1 MVETRV
7 SQHLVPPEP
16 PPEASQ
22 PGALVWLRKNL
33 FYSRGSTILTVLVG
47 AVILL
52 FLRGAVGFLLD
63 QGRQWEVIPRNSA
76 NYSIGSYP
84 RENIARTWVSLGVVA
99 FIAGLATAAWRPI
112 GRVSPG
118 QISAAVRSAGIAAL
132 VLAVLAPST
141 FGGRTEFLIAGAV
154 LFVIGQAALMALGD
168 RAIDAFLPTLVVLGA
183 GLVAF
188 LVVLWILPISSS
200 TQIPWTIVI
209 AAAVVAFGVGRALI
223 QPLGAP
229 TVKRSVVAL
238 ALFALPVLY
247 LHVQRAPE
255 IPWDR
260 VVDWSAWIIP
270 IVVIGYAA
278 VIFVSGAEREAAA
291 IVNGLLVV
299 ASIVVWFVSAPMAA
313 RFLLLMLTAV
323 SLATPTF
330 GSGEKGRRTVIAV
343 WTGVVLVL
351 MYLFAIG
358 VGTPTLETNNNYF
371 AGINLTFMLAIV
383 PMLLAFPLGILMAL
397 GRTSTMPLFRL
408 MSTGYIEVIRGVP
421 LITVLFFFRF
431 GVLNFLPP
439 GLQPDAILLAIIGIT
454 LFAAAYLAENI
465 RGGLQ
470 SIPKGQYEA
479 AKAMGMTT
487 AQMTMLITLPQALRA
502 VIPAIVGQIIT
513 LFKDTSLVSIIGL
526 AEFLRV
532 ANNIVPGQPDSL
544 GTKLENLVFAAVVY
558 WVFTFT
564 FSRASLRLER
574 RLGVGVR

>member
-22 PGALVWLRKNL
+22 PGVLVWLRKNL
-33 FYSRGSTILTVLVG
+33 FYSRGSAILTVLVG
-47 AVILL
+47 GVILF

-63 QGRQWEVIPRNSA
+63 QTRQWEVIPRNSA

-84 RENIARTWVSLGVVA
+84 RENIERTWVSLAVVA
-99 FIAGLATAAWRPI
+99 AIAGLATAAWRPV
-112 GRVSPG
+112 GRISPG
-118 QISAAVRSAGIAAL
+118 KIAAAARSAGVAAL
-132 VLAVLAPST
+132 VLAVFAPST
-141 FGGRTEFLIAGAV
+141 FAARTEVLIAGAV
-154 LFVIGQAALMALGD
+154 LLVIGQAAMMLLGD
-168 RAIDAFLPTLVVLGA
+168 RAIDQFIPILLVIGTSLVL
-183 GLVAF
+183 F
-188 LVVLWILPISSS
+188 LVVLWLLPIETS
-200 TQIPWTIVI
+200 TQLPWTIVV
-209 AAAVVAFGVGRALI
+209 AAGVAAFAVGRLLI
-223 QPLGAP
+223 QPLG
-229 TVKRSVVAL
+229 TTVVKRSVVAL

-247 LHVQRAPE
+247 LHVQRAPD

-260 VVDWSAWIIP
+260 VFDWSGWIVP
-270 IVVIGYAA
+270 IAVIGYAA
-278 VIFVSGAEREAAA
+278 VIFVSGANREAAA
-291 IVNGLLVV
+291 VVNGILVV
-299 ASIVVWFVSAPMAA
+299 ATIAIWFVSAPMAA
-313 RFLLLMLTAV
+313 RFLLLLLTSL

-330 GSGEKGRRTVIAV
+330 GSGEKGRRAVVTV
-343 WTGVVLVL
+343 WTGVVLVTL
-351 MYLFAIG
+351 YLFAIG
-358 VGTPTLETNNNYF
+358 VGTPSLETNNNYF
-371 AGINLTFMLAIV
+371 AGLNLTFMLAIV

-408 MSTGYIEVIRGVP
+408 MSTGYIELIRGVP

-526 AEFLRV
+526 ADFLRV

-574 RLGVGVR
+574 RLGVGIR

>member
-22 PGALVWLRKNL
+22 PGVLVWLRKNL
-33 FYSRGSTILTVLVG
+33 FYSRGSTVLTVVVG
-47 AVILL
+47 GIILL
-52 FLRGAVGFLLD
+52 FLQGALGFLLD
-63 QGRQWEVIPRNSA
+63 GARQWEVIPRNSA

-84 RENIARTWVSLGVVA
+84 RENIARTWVSLAVVA
-99 FIAGLATAAWRPI
+99 AIAGLATAAWRPV

-118 QISAAVRSAGIAAL
+118 QIAAAVRSAGLAAL
-132 VLAVLAPST
+132 VLGILGPST
-141 FGGRTEFLIAGAV
+141 FGGRTEFLLAGAV
-154 LFVIGQAALMALGD
+154 LVVLGQAAMMALGD
-168 RAIDAFLPTLVVLGA
+168 RAIDPFIPTLVVAGA
-183 GLVAF
+183 GLVLF
-188 LVVLWILPISSS
+188 VLVLWLLPIASS
-200 TQIPWTIVI
+200 TQVPWTIVV
-209 AAAVVAFGVGRALI
+209 AVGLLGFGVGRLLI
-223 QPLGAP
+223 QPLGSQ

-247 LHVQRAPE
+247 LHVQRAPD

-260 VVDWSAWIIP
+260 VLDWSAWLIP
-270 IVVIGYAA
+270 IVLIGYAA

-299 ASIVVWFVSAPMAA
+299 ASIAIWFVSAPMAA
-313 RFLLLMLTAV
+313 RFLLLMLTGL

-330 GSGEKGRRTVIAV
+330 GSGEKGRRAVVAV

-371 AGINLTFMLAIV
+371 AGLNLTFMLAIV
-383 PMLLAFPLGILMAL
+383 PVLLSFPLGILMAL

-408 MSTGYIEVIRGVP
+408 MSTGYIELIRGVP

-439 GLQPDAILLAIIGIT
+439 GLQPDAIFLAILGIT

-502 VIPAIVGQIIT
+502 VIPAIVGQIIS

-532 ANNIVPGQPDSL
+532 ANNIVPGQPASL

-564 FSRASLRLER
+564 FSRASQRLER